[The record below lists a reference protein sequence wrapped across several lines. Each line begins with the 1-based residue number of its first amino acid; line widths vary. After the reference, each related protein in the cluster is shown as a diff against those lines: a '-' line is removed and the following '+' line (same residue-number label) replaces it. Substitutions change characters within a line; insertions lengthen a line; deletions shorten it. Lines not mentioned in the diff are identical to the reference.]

1 MFWKK
6 RMVEELPVTEELVE
20 DVVSTSE
27 AEEMLQAVKIDREY
41 IEIQLQSLSIDI
53 IEMMHFFN
61 EMPSRLSPVLLNKN
75 EQAIDYFRNFTGVY
89 VGNVFE
95 FYQTIVLFYYKNW
108 HNPNFPF
115 QGSQLEFVFS
125 KVAHNMMENLM
136 HSLQDEQQIVRDI
149 IEMNPKAFYFH
160 EDYVESH
167 SNRFLRSMI
176 TFIPE
181 LENTEF
187 YSPVEHEFVAL
198 GNEIYMD
205 VRQMLY
211 DFEHQEFSSF
221 DQIYHLIE
229 KNQEMSY
236 MPDLLQVK
244 AMFYYPI
251 KHIETIRVLQFVR
264 LYRLQQILV
273 KGLNYELSIQ
283 VKNVKTIGMLQ
294 HYLFE
299 ENEQFYSQNKLVYQ
313 ENQRFLNLYFDKYF
327 FEHAIDEE
335 KDSPRVRSC
344 LNDLIQEVKKAQQEA
359 DFKGELEIMIRKA
372 YYEHKLLVGN

>member
-6 RMVEELPVTEELVE
+6 RTVKELPVAEEVIEALL
-20 DVVSTSE
+20 SP
-27 AEEMLQAVKIDREY
+27 AEEMQKAVKIDREY
-41 IEIQLQSLSIDI
+41 IEIQKQSLPIDV

-61 EMPSRLSPVLLNKN
+61 EMPSRLSPILLNKN
-75 EQAIDYFRNFTGVY
+75 EQAIDYFRSFTGVY

-108 HNPNFPF
+108 HNPDYPF

-125 KVAHNMMENLM
+125 KVAQSMLENLM
-136 HSLQDEQQIVRDI
+136 FSLQEEQQVVRDL

-160 EDYVESH
+160 EDYVETH
-167 SNRFLRSMI
+167 SNRFLRTMI
-176 TFIPE
+176 TFIPQF
-181 LENTEF
+181 ENTEF
-187 YSPVEHEFVAL
+187 YTPVEHEFVVLA
-198 GNEIYMD
+198 NEIFMD

-211 DFEHQEFSSF
+211 EFEHQEFSSF

-236 MPDLLQVK
+236 TPDLVQVK

-251 KHIETIRVLQFVR
+251 KYVETVRILQYVR
-264 LYRLQQILV
+264 LYRLQQIV
-273 KGLNYELSIQ
+273 AKGLNYELSVQ
-283 VKNVKTIGMLQ
+283 VKNVKTVGMLQ
-294 HYLFE
+294 QYLFL
-299 ENEQFYSQNKLVYQ
+299 ENEQLYSQNKVIYQ

-344 LNDLIQEVKKAQQEA
+344 LNDLIQEVKTAQMES